1 MLMTLKMKMARMIR
15 AMLVNY
21 STPKASLGLAA
32 ATLKRSSA
40 AKRALWIM
48 RMEITWMT
56 PLTMSLVTIAMH
68 LMHIRTHTSAN
79 CIRKPHKKVTRQTRH
94 VQLALVVKR
103 KGTRGETILRTR
115 KKSKKS

>member
-1 MLMTLKMKMARMIR
+1 MTLKMKMARMIR

-21 STPKASLGLAA
+21 STPKASFRLAA

-56 PLTMSLVTIAMH
+56 PLTMSLVIIAMH
-68 LMHIRTHTSAN
+68 LTHIRMHT
-79 CIRKPHKKVTRQTRH
+79 
-94 VQLALVVKR
+94 
-103 KGTRGETILRTR
+103 
-115 KKSKKS
+115 